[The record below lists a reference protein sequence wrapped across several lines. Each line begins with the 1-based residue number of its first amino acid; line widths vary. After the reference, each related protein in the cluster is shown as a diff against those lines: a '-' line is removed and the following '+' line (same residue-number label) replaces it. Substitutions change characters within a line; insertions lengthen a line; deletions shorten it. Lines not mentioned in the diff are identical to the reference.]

1 MRYVDVNLENYTLP
15 NENLMLTAGVGGRV
29 TGGRY
34 ELAIGFGVVG
44 GGGKYVLGSSRR
56 TCGTGYW

>member
-1 MRYVDVNLENYTLP
+1 
-15 NENLMLTAGVGGRV
+15 MLTAGVVGRV

-34 ELAIGFGVVG
+34 ELAIGLGVVG
-44 GGGKYVLGSSRR
+44 GGGRYVLGSSRR